1 MRSPCYFHYWILIKS
16 TNSVIEMTRWAHGGN
31 FKNIFPRPLFI
42 INFKPETLKFH
53 SYSILTGDTRVE
65 FVIYCVLNGLDFR
78 WGFWRTLVFEQ
89 FSANSG
95 YKNYFSRFLVFSC
108 SIQLHHS
115 NFSLCH
121 AGVTKVLWKF
131 VSSLGLAVS
140 IWTLARFF
148 LIHNQN
154 ISVKSKC

>member
-1 MRSPCYFHYWILIKS
+1 MKNRSNEIR
-16 TNSVIEMTRWAHGGN
+16 TNEIRIRRQLPV
-31 FKNIFPRPLFI
+31 
-42 INFKPETLKFH
+42 
-53 SYSILTGDTRVE
+53 
-65 FVIYCVLNGLDFR
+65 YCVLNGLDFR

-108 SIQLHHS
+108 SLQLHHS
-115 NFSLCH
+115 HFSLCH

-148 LIHNQN
+148 FQLIKNLFRSFCTIFSYVIFGWYHDYLGW
-154 ISVKSKC
+154 KYCLLF